1 MTVASSQPVS
11 AYQPFCSVYGP
22 VHSWRY
28 GRSLGID
35 PIGPISTC
43 SFDCVYCQLGEIE
56 HKTRDRRMLIPTQQ
70 ILQDLQPFAPWDVDV
85 ITLSGSGEPTLALN
99 LGEILSA
106 VKGLTQRPVG
116 VLTNGSLLTQ
126 ATVRQE
132 LSVADFVAVKVDAL
146 SPEQLRRIDRPVAG
160 IDLMDIWR
168 GLQQFRQ
175 QYQGQLG
182 IQSMLLA
189 AWSDRDQLDYIALMQ
204 DLGPDEIQ
212 LNTPT
217 RPRPLIHQLEAR
229 GNGHTDPPSYTV
241 RHLKPISQGFLQ
253 EFAHRLEQA
262 IGIPVRYPP
271 LNS

>member
-1 MTVASSQPVS
+1 
-11 AYQPFCSVYGP
+11 
-22 VHSWRY
+22 
-28 GRSLGID
+28 
-35 PIGPISTC
+35 
-43 SFDCVYCQLGEIE
+43 
-56 HKTRDRRMLIPTQQ
+56 
-70 ILQDLQPFAPWDVDV
+70 
-85 ITLSGSGEPTLALN
+85 
-99 LGEILSA
+99 
-106 VKGLTQRPVG
+106 
-116 VLTNGSLLTQ
+116 
-126 ATVRQE
+126 
-132 LSVADFVAVKVDAL
+132 
-146 SPEQLRRIDRPVAG
+146 LRRIDRPVAG

-253 EFAHRLEQA
+253 EFVHRLQQA